1 MNYKNIYKLYIKL
14 CKKNKY
20 NKIADNLKDYMGKP
34 ISNVRYVTAISK
46 LEDTNEAFNECYT
59 KISIKIIIK

>member
-1 MNYKNIYKLYIKL
+1 
-14 CKKNKY
+14 
-20 NKIADNLKDYMGKP
+20 MGKP

-46 LEDTNEAFNECYT
+46 LEDTNEAFNECYA